1 MSQPSLGS
9 VVKDI
14 VRAMAM
20 DMPGVPDGELLT
32 RYLAS
37 RDADAFAALV
47 RRHGPMVLGVC
58 RRILPNDYDAEDA
71 FQATFLVLVR
81 KAASVVPKARVGNW
95 LYGVAYQTAVRARS
109 LAFKRRGREVHVAK
123 VPERA
128 ERVPPD
134 EWRDIQPLLDRALHA
149 LPDRYRVPIVLCD
162 LQGKTRKEAAREL
175 GWPEGT
181 VAGRLARGRAAL
193 ARRLTRQGVTLSVG
207 VMGTLLTESMTS
219 ACMPIPLVE
228 ATIRAADLMAAG
240 QAAGAISSHVAI
252 LMEGVLK
259 VMLLNKIK
267 TALAVMMLIAV
278 AGIGTGGWLYET
290 HAADQGAGGVAPK
303 TQDPGPAPLP
313 QVAPPEAHRKTPL
326 PGDSLP
332 EKPKEP
338 SGLPPISPN
347 PVGGEDVLAV
357 PPQLLPTVP
366 PTPEQLRKRYV
377 QLHEELSHH
386 LTPAQV
392 SQRVQELEKEVA
404 AAKERQQR
412 SLREKRAADELEA
425 VRAMLAKI
433 AGAHNGTAAGAK
445 AQQALQQLTGPLPQ
459 DGPVPAVVPAGQA
472 TKKGIIDSK

>member
-32 RYLAS
+32 RYLAG

-58 RRILPNDYDAEDA
+58 R
-71 FQATFLVLVR
+71 
-81 KAASVVPKARVGNW
+81 
-95 LYGVAYQTAVRARS
+95 
-109 LAFKRRGREVHVAK
+109 
-123 VPERA
+123 ERA
-128 ERVPPD
+128 EMVQPD

-149 LPDRYRVPIVLCD
+149 LPDKYRVPIVLCD

-181 VAGRLARGRAAL
+181 VAGRLARGRAVL

-240 QAAGAISSHVAI
+240 QAAGVISAHVAT

-259 VMLLNKIK
+259 VMLVNKIK

-290 HAADQGAGGVAPK
+290 HAADQGVGSVAPK
-303 TQDPGPAPLP
+303 AQAPGPAPLP
-313 QVAPPEAHRKTPL
+313 QVAPPEAERKTPL
-326 PGDSLP
+326 PGGSATGKAQDP
-332 EKPKEP
+332 VQPQ
-338 SGLPPISPN
+338 ISPN
-347 PVGGEDVLAV
+347 PIDLV
-357 PPQLLPTVP
+357 PPPPLTEP

-412 SLREKRAADELEA
+412 SLREKKAADELEA

-445 AQQALQQLTGPLPQ
+445 AQQALQQLTAPLPQ
-459 DGPVPAVVPAGQA
+459 DGPGPAINGPAGQA
-472 TKKGIIDSK
+472 TKKGIFDSK

>member
-9 VVKDI
+9 VVKEI
-14 VRAMAM
+14 VRAMAV
-20 DMPGVPDGELLT
+20 DTPGVPDGELLA

-47 RRHGPMVLGVC
+47 RRYGPMVLGVC
-58 RRILPNDYDAEDA
+58 RRILANDYDAEDA

-95 LYGVAYQTAVRARS
+95 LYGVACQTAVRARS

-128 ERVPPD
+128 EMVPPD
-134 EWRDIQPLLDRALHA
+134 EWRDIRPLLDRALCA
-149 LPDRYRVPIVLCD
+149 LPDKYRVPIVLCD

-181 VAGRLARGRAAL
+181 VAGRLARGRAVL
-193 ARRLTRQGVTLSVG
+193 ARRLRRQGVTLSVG
-207 VMGTLLTESMTS
+207 VMGTLLTASLTS

-240 QAAGAISSHVAI
+240 QAAGAISAHVAT

-267 TALAVMMLIAV
+267 TALAVMMLIAA

-290 HAADQGAGGVAPK
+290 HAAAQGLGGVAP
-303 TQDPGPAPLP
+303 QNQEPGPAGLP
-313 QVAPPEAHRKTPL
+313 QVAPLDGKAKTPDPAGSVPEKAQEPGVPRIPPIPAGGKDAFELL
-326 PGDSLP
+326 PGIP
-332 EKPKEP
+332 E
-338 SGLPPISPN
+338 
-347 PVGGEDVLAV
+347 
-357 PPQLLPTVP
+357 P

-392 SQRVQELEKEVA
+392 NQRIQELEKEVA
-404 AAKERQQR
+404 AANERRQR
-412 SLREKRAADELEA
+412 SLREKKAADELEA

-445 AQQALQQLTGPLPQ
+445 AQQALQQLTAPIPQ
-459 DGPVPAVVPAGQA
+459 DGLAPSVNVPAAP
-472 TKKGIIDSK
+472 TPKKKGIFDPK